1 MEWNG
6 RCIVF
11 PDGAYASSYRTV
23 AKPPAAQT
31 TPSAHSTLA
40 STAGTGSHYA
50 VTAPPPHFTDPRPPP
65 PPPLCANHHA
75 CAWILGPNRAQCGK
89 CYVRLMT
96 PGPRWRCDG
105 CGWDLCLV
113 CVSAS
118 GDPAKLA
125 ARAAELPPP
134 SPSSALRQY
143 ANAPTDAPPHSHS
156 VHSVY
161 ANVTPPRSVPRTHT
175 SDGAANTSQYLY
187 GPDHAD
193 DIDRDPR
200 IAITMAVV
208 QPASAAAVYG
218 NVETEPRPAS
228 LVMTS
233 ATSQSTS
240 ANSKLTSANSQSA
253 VDAKPPPAAAKSPAQ
268 ALALLGPLPHL
279 KPEESLVRAQSHLH
293 VFLLRN

>member
-11 PDGAYASSYRTV
+11 PDGAYASSYRTA

-40 STAGTGSHYA
+40 STAGTGSHSA
-50 VTAPPPHFTDPRPPP
+50 VTAPPPRLTVPRPPP
-65 PPPLCANHHA
+65 PPPLCSNQHA

-96 PGPRWRCDG
+96 PGPRWRCNG

-113 CVSAS
+113 CVPAPE
-118 GDPAKLA
+118 DPAKLA
-125 ARAAELPPP
+125 ARATELPPP
-134 SPSSALRQY
+134 TPSSALRQH

-156 VHSVY
+156 VLSVY

-175 SDGAANTSQYLY
+175 CSDGAANTSQYLY
-187 GPDHAD
+187 GPDDAD
-193 DIDRDPR
+193 DIDRDPQ

-218 NVETEPRPAS
+218 NVETEARPTS
-228 LVMTS
+228 LVLTS
-233 ATSQSTS
+233 ATSQSTTS
-240 ANSKLTSANSQSA
+240 ANSKLTSANS
-253 VDAKPPPAAAKSPAQ
+253 VDVTPPAAAKSPAQ
-268 ALALLGPLPHL
+268 GLALRGPLSHP
-279 KPEESLVRAQSHLH
+279 KPEEALVRAQSQLH